1 LDLSILIPTHRRP
14 GKLGACLS
22 RLASQTLAH
31 DRYEVLVALDGPDE
45 VSAHA
50 AYTAWGDSPARL
62 VVVPCPRRGY
72 NAARNEILRLAQGRY
87 LLSLNDDIL
96 PEPAFLQSH
105 LRAHAETES
114 AGPAIITGYSPFI
127 AFENETLFDT
137 LARETSMIFFYDQ
150 MVAGPPSPHDG
161 PSSLRPYV
169 PLSLRPFSHD
179 WGFRHCWG
187 LNFSAPLEAVR
198 DAGGFVSFPLCYG
211 YDDIELAFRLK
222 ERFNTPVLFR
232 PAARADHD
240 HRYSPRDVL
249 EREFKLGQAAWQF
262 AGINP
267 AFAGAVFKRDIRAE
281 EELAYSREF
290 VQRESAAAERLER
303 SFLALAQTPAESIAG
318 PHRAAL
324 LTLIYEQHLLL
335 KRYHWRRGLLAAASL
350 YGSASPAASDS
361 LSQPAAPA
369 TGFRVVQV

>member
-1 LDLSILIPTHRRP
+1 MDLSILIPTHRRP
-14 GKLGACLS
+14 EKLGACLA
-22 RLASQTLAH
+22 RLAQQSLTH

-45 VSAHA
+45 ISAHA

-96 PEPAFLQSH
+96 PQPEFLQVH
-105 LRAHAETES
+105 LEAHSE
-114 AGPAIITGYSPFI
+114 AGAPAIITGYSPFT
-127 AFENETLFDT
+127 AFESETLFDT

-150 MVAGPPSPHDG
+150 MVLPEASGKRQTANGPDIASAGAQRSAH
-161 PSSLRPYV
+161 SR
-169 PLSLRPFSHD
+169 D

-187 LNFSAPLEAVR
+187 LNFSAPMHAVR

-222 ERFNTPVLFR
+222 ERFSTPVLFR

-267 AFAGAVFKRDIRAE
+267 AFAGAVFKRDIRSE

-290 VQRESAAAERLER
+290 VQRESAAAERLEL
-303 SFLALAQTPAESIAG
+303 SFLGLAHIPAESIAG

-350 YGSASPAASDS
+350 YGSATPAASHAP
-361 LSQPAAPA
+361 SQHAAPA